1 MATIISLEHTE
12 VKIGGLTIRGFSSD
26 ADSLTLP
33 DIEGVTVDRNALGT
47 MMGMTTGNKGGP
59 VTIKLQ
65 ASAPELKEL
74 YGWVGETINGTPRI
88 FQGSVRNVPYKFA
101 YSLASGLLTTWPAG
115 ITMGAGSVNSFMFV
129 FEFERIT
136 PNYQESLLG
145 EAISRHR
152 PIHVL
157 SLIPSFPR

>member
-88 FQGSVRNVPYKFA
+88 FPGFRPQRPLQVCLQLGQRVADHVACWHHDGRGFGQLVHVR
-101 YSLASGLLTTWPAG
+101 L
-115 ITMGAGSVNSFMFV
+115 
-129 FEFERIT
+129 
-136 PNYQESLLG
+136 
-145 EAISRHR
+145 
-152 PIHVL
+152 
-157 SLIPSFPR
+157 